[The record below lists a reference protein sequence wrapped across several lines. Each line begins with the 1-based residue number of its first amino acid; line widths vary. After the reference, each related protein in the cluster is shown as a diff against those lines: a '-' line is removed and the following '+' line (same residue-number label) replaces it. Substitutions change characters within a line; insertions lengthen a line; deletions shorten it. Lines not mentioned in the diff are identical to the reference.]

1 MNKIDSTI
9 RDTVLRRVR
18 IDLENKQ
25 RVLNRKRADR
35 NNISQEIAGIEKDIA
50 RLKAVEGYFEELS

>member
-1 MNKIDSTI
+1 MDKINSTI

>member
-1 MNKIDSTI
+1 MDKINSTI

-25 RVLNRKRADR
+25 RILNRKRADR